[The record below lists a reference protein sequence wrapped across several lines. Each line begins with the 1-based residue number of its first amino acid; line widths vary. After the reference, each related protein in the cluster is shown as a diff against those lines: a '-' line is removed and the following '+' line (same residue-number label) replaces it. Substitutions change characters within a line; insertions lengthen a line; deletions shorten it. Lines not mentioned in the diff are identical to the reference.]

1 MKSQGKIGNYNEYD
15 NLFIEQ
21 YFNNEIFS
29 WLLILSAVGFYTV
42 LNFIIFK
49 ALCIYFLQWNENEQG
64 VKQWQVSDL
73 FQELLQSNYIYLLFW
88 YWFTDIGSIFPTS
101 FDFFCYYAI
110 FYWLSLILS
119 CQKTIEKY
127 VKDVIDP

>member
-1 MKSQGKIGNYNEYD
+1 MNNMKSQGRIGNRNEYD

-29 WLLILSAVGFYTV
+29 WPLILSAVGFYTV

-49 ALCIYFLQWNENEQG
+49 TACIYFLEWNENEQG
-64 VKQWQVSDL
+64 LKQWKPSDL
-73 FQELLQSNYIYLLFW
+73 FHEILQSNYIYLLFW

-101 FDFFCYYAI
+101 IDLFCYYAI
-110 FYWLSLILS
+110 FFWLSLILS
-119 CQKTIEKY
+119 C
-127 VKDVIDP
+127 

>member
-1 MKSQGKIGNYNEYD
+1 MKSHGKIGNHNEYD

-29 WLLILSAVGFYTV
+29 WLQILSAVGLYTV

-49 ALCIYFLQWNENEQG
+49 AACIYFLEWNENEQG
-64 VKQWQVSDL
+64 IKKWKASDL
-73 FQELLQSNYIYLLFW
+73 FHELLQSNYIYLLFW

-101 FDFFCYYAI
+101 FDLFFYYAI

-119 CQKTIEKY
+119 C
-127 VKDVIDP
+127 